1 MIVSSG
7 TARPPIRESE
17 VLMYVQIEVYT
28 TDYVLTGYLSS
39 PDERLSDVLNF
50 KTDVSMVLTD
60 VRAARLLDM
69 GKSPPE
75 RFVDARIEKR
85 SIIFASPIEPDITQ
99 KSIFRRAVRR
109 PFDVTVLLPSFKLE
123 GSIHLT
129 ESLEVRRVLVGRQD
143 DFIALT
149 HATVTYALY
158 PALSFQR
165 DTVVFNKSLASFI
178 GKPMPVTTPLTA
190 QSTQENT

>member
-1 MIVSSG
+1 
-7 TARPPIRESE
+7 
-17 VLMYVQIEVYT
+17 MYVQIEVYT

-39 PDERLSDVLNF
+39 PDERLSDMLNF

-60 VRAARLLDM
+60 VQAARLLDL

-85 SIIFASPIEPDITQ
+85 SILFACPLEYDITQ
-99 KSIFRRAVRR
+99 KSIFRRTVRR
-109 PFDVTVLLPSFKLE
+109 PFDVTVLLPGFKLE

-129 ESLEVRRVLVGRQD
+129 EALEVRRVLVGRQD

-158 PALSFQR
+158 PALTFQR

-178 GKPMPVTTPLTA
+178 GKPVPVKAAPAEQPATETP
-190 QSTQENT
+190 